1 MRHKRMMKIFWII
14 LGFVCFGTGTLGV
27 VLPVLPTVPF
37 YMGTAFCF
45 AKSSEKLYAWFKRQR
60 FIKNTW
66 KVLWRSAPC
75 QQGQKSAFSELLLR

>member
-14 LGFVCFGTGTLGV
+14 LGSVCFGTGTLGA

-45 AKSSEKLYAWFKRQR
+45 CKKLRKT
-60 FIKNTW
+60 ICL
-66 KVLWRSAPC
+66 V
-75 QQGQKSAFSELLLR
+75 